1 VLAEAPQQ
9 ISHRPDEDRKNFANF
24 GDWPCGASTPDVE
37 KFEKHHPIGRGPIWR
52 DAYAA
57 HDCAPTFGGHVGR
70 RPRQRFI
77 DPTQAGTRERPPLSS
92 RAIISNHGFVD
103 GNKRTLVLTDLL
115 IKRSGYR
122 LQASAEQEDL
132 NLALAA

>member
-1 VLAEAPQQ
+1 M
-9 ISHRPDEDRKNFANF
+9 
-24 GDWPCGASTPDVE
+24 
-37 KFEKHHPIGRGPIWR
+37 R

-70 RPRQRFI
+70 RPRQRII
-77 DPTQAGTRERPPLSS
+77 DPTQAGSRQRPPLSS

-122 LQASAEQEDL
+122 LQASAELEDL